1 MNNVEIIRL
10 NHSGEGIGK
19 INNKT
24 IFIPKTI
31 VGDIVSVNI
40 IEEHKNYLRGSI
52 IEYIKRPTNCLNPK
66 CKYYYKCGGCH
77 LSNLSYQDQLTYKE
91 NKIKDIFKKYLNK
104 EISPKIIKSNKEY
117 EYRNKITLQI
127 KDGKLGLYKNKT
139 NDIIEIDKCLLV
151 SNNINKVINNLKQYN
166 LNKVTNIVI
175 KESNNEIM
183 LYIEGNIS
191 KDIINIDNVN
201 TIIINN
207 NIIKGNGYITQN
219 ISNLK
224 YIVSPK
230 SFYQV
235 NNNTVE
241 KLYNKILEY
250 SNLNKED
257 KVIDLYCGTG
267 TIGIYLSR
275 YCKEVLGIEINDS
288 SIKDANNNIKLNNI
302 NNVKFIKGDVGKIIN
317 NNYKADVIVVDPPR
331 RGLDKITRKTLLEIS
346 PKKIIYVSC
355 DPMTLARDLKD
366 LLIKYNLEDISIVD
380 MFPQTYH
387 CESVAV
393 LERK

>member
-1 MNNVEIIRL
+1 MNNIEIIRL

-31 VGDIVSVNI
+31 IGDIVSVNI
-40 IEEHKNYLRGSI
+40 TEEHKNHLRGNVLK
-52 IEYIKRPTNCLNPK
+52 YIKRPTNCLNPK
-66 CKYYYKCGGCH
+66 CKYYYNCGGCH
-77 LSNLSYQDQLTYKE
+77 LSNLSYEEQLSYKE
-91 NKIKDIFKKYLNK
+91 NKVKDIFKKYLDKDIN
-104 EISPKIIKSNKEY
+104 PKVIKSDKEY
-117 EYRNKITLQI
+117 EYRNKITLQV

-151 SNNINKVINNLKQYN
+151 SNKVNKIINNLNQYD
-166 LNKVTNIVI
+166 LNKVTNIII

-191 KDIINIDNVN
+191 KDIINIENID

-207 NIIKGNGYITQN
+207 KIIKGNGYITQN
-219 ISNLK
+219 ISDLK
-224 YIVSPK
+224 YIVSPQ

-235 NNNTVE
+235 NNNTVK
-241 KLYNKILEY
+241 KLYDKVLEY
-250 SNLNKED
+250 ANLNKED

-275 YCKEVLGIEINDS
+275 YCKEVLGIEISDS
-288 SIKDANNNIKLNNI
+288 SIKDANQNIKLNNI

-317 NNYKADVIVVDPPR
+317 NNLEADIIIVDPPR
-331 RGLDKITRKTLLEIS
+331 SGLDKITRKTLLEIL
-346 PKKIIYVSC
+346 PKRIIYVSC
-355 DPMTLARDLKD
+355 DTMTLVRDLKE
-366 LLIKYNLEDISIVD
+366 LLTKYNPEDISIVD
-380 MFPQTYH
+380 MFPQTHH
-387 CESVAV
+387 CESIVV